1 MPLTGP
7 PATPLWPK
15 GRSVSDRRRLSG
27 AEGVRAACILFAL
40 NTETA
45 AILRMLG
52 QCGFPPALLQAESD
66 ALCTEWRA
74 FVHAAV
80 TAALMQ
86 HAPVDVVLAYLRH
99 THRLLGDAAARSF
112 SATAAHEER
121 ILPENLSAEALASF
135 VDGPFSAYMPLL
147 AQAGPQACPAL
158 FYERTGA
165 AQPRP
170 DALAVQAR
178 LAAVMAMLISTLND
192 KLDAYDIQPATPADR

>member
-7 PATPLWPK
+7 HATPPWPK
-15 GRSVSDRRRLSG
+15 GRSVSDRRRLSA
-27 AEGVRAACILFAL
+27 AEGVQAACILFAL

-86 HAPVDVVLAYLRH
+86 HAPAAVVLAYLRH
-99 THRLLGDAAARSF
+99 THHLLGGETAARP
-112 SATAAHEER
+112 SAGMAASEER
-121 ILPENLSAEALASF
+121 PPAEHISAETLASF

-165 AQPRP
+165 ALPRP

-178 LAAVMAMLISTLND
+178 LAAVMALLISTLND
-192 KLDAYDIQPATPADR
+192 KLDAYEILAD